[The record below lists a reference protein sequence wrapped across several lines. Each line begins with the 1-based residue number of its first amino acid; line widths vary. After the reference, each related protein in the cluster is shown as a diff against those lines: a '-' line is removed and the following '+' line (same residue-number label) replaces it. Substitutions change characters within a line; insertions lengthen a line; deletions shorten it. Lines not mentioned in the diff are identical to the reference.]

1 MSLPI
6 DLYWS
11 FRSPYSYLVTHRLV
25 AIEREYDVDIRLKI
39 VAPLAVRDPDFFER
53 SNPQWM
59 RYTLIDVVRLA
70 QMQGV
75 PLGRP
80 NPDPIVQD
88 METRRIAPEQPH
100 IFRLLRLG
108 ALAVEWGRGLPFI
121 AEVSRLIWGGEVQW
135 NEGDHLKAATA
146 RAGLDLAAMEEEL
159 ARDPERLD
167 RLVEQN
173 EEDQKSAGHWGVPLM
188 VFQGEPF
195 FGQDRVDCLLW
206 RMQQHGL
213 SRREDS

>member
-1 MSLPI
+1 MPMSLVV

-25 AIEREYDVDIRLKI
+25 AIEQEYDVDIRVKI

-53 SNPQWM
+53 SNPQWL
-59 RYTLIDVVRLA
+59 RYTLTDVVRLA

-88 METRRIAPEQPH
+88 IATRKIAPEQPH

-108 ALAVEWGRGLPFI
+108 ALAVERGRGLPFI
-121 AEVSRLIWGGEVQW
+121 AEVSRLIWSGEVEW
-135 NEGDHLKAATA
+135 NEADHLREAVA
-146 RAGLDLAAMEEEL
+146 RAGLDLAEL
-159 ARDPERLD
+159 ESEVALDPDRLD

-206 RMQQHGL
+206 RMEQHGL
-213 SRREDS
+213 RRRK

>member
-1 MSLPI
+1 MSLSI

-11 FRSPYSYLVTHRLV
+11 FRSPYSYLVTPRLV
-25 AIEREYDVDIRLKI
+25 AMTRDYDVDVKVKV

-53 SNPQWM
+53 SNPQWI

-70 QMQGV
+70 QMQGI

-108 ALAVEWGRGLPFI
+108 ALAVERGRGLSFI
-121 AEVSRLIWGGEVQW
+121 AEVSRLIWSGEVKW
-135 NEGDHLKAATA
+135 NQGEHLKEAIA
-146 RAGLDLAAMEEEL
+146 RAGLDLVEL
-159 ARDPERLD
+159 ESEMARNPDRLD

-206 RMQQHGL
+206 RMRQHGL
-213 SRREDS
+213 SPRGD

>member
-1 MSLPI
+1 MSLSI

-11 FRSPYSYLVTHRLV
+11 FRSPYSYLVTPRLV
-25 AIEREYDVDIRLKI
+25 AMTRDYDVDVKVKV

-53 SNPQWM
+53 SNPQWI

-70 QMQGV
+70 QMQGI

-108 ALAVEWGRGLPFI
+108 ALAVERGRGLSFI
-121 AEVSRLIWGGEVQW
+121 AEVSRLIWSGEVKW
-135 NEGDHLKAATA
+135 NEGEHLKEAIA
-146 RAGLDLAAMEEEL
+146 RAGLDLVEL
-159 ARDPERLD
+159 ESEMARNPDRLD

-206 RMQQHGL
+206 RMRQHGL
-213 SRREDS
+213 SPRGD